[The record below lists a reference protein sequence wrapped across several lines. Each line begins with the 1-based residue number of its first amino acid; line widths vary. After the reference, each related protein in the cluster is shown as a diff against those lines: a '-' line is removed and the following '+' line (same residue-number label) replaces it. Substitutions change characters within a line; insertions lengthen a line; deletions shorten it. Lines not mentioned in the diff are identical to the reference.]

1 MVTGGG
7 NAETRLG
14 ALRCSRFLFLFR
26 PHFARTSCVNPLLLR
41 RACRSV
47 DHRAYQTNSR
57 GFVKHTRSFKVNI
70 GRLIWKSMT
79 TMTGYIRRASFSE
92 LSAVHLSELLLSGKR
107 LDDDDD
113 RDKKQ
118 LRFRKR
124 RYTKSFTRTLTKTYS
139 RHISFAFLT
148 HAELA
153 SHSLRRRFLSSRSNR
168 ALLFF
173 GLEQKKFI
181 ILTSV

>member
-113 RDKKQ
+113 RDKKTAPLPKAQ
-118 LRFRKR
+118 IYQKFYSHAHQNL
-124 RYTKSFTRTLTKTYS
+124 FTTY
-139 RHISFAFLT
+139 SFAFFNPCR
-148 HAELA
+148 ARKSLA
-153 SHSLRRRFLSSRSNR
+153 PATISFEPLKSR
-168 ALLFF
+168 AAFF
-173 GLEQKKFI
+173 R
-181 ILTSV
+181 S